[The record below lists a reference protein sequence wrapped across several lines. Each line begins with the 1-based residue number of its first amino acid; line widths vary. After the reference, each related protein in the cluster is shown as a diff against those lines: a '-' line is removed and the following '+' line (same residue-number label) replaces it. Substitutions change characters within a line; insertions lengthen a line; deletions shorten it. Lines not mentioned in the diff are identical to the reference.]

1 MDAHT
6 VGDAIYASS
15 AVERADKTIK
25 VVVVCLY
32 ELKRFGELV

>member
-1 MDAHT
+1 MGVRT

-15 AVERADKTIK
+15 AIERADKTVK

-32 ELKRFGELV
+32 ELKRFGETV